1 MMPKVSNPTV
11 SSMGRKEAILCRKD
25 GGGHHRQAWFTW
37 QLATQVLP
45 KHPCPK
51 TTIPYPRGSQP
62 NVHNSRTK
70 EALQLVPKSQLTGKP
85 NKYQKHHKWSQAYL
99 CMPVIPGF
107 GMWTQED
114 QKFKASIQKVPSQ
127 PDYRRSHLTM
137 IKFKHHRG
145 RETQIQQSDTNPFP
159 LILLPG
165 MIQMKEFVL
174 IHFSPWL
181 NPYLC
186 DLIYQG
192 YRKACLTSKSNVKF
206 YN

>member
-11 SSMGRKEAILCRKD
+11 SSMGRKEAILCRKN
-25 GGGHHRQAWFTW
+25 GGGHNRQAWFTW

-62 NVHNSRTK
+62 NVRNSRTK

-85 NKYQKHHKWSQAYL
+85 NKYQKHHKWSQACL

-114 QKFKASIQKVPSQ
+114 QKFKASIIIQKVPSQ
-127 PDYRRSHLTM
+127 PGLQEIPSNND
-137 IKFKHHRG
+137 
-145 RETQIQQSDTNPFP
+145 QIQTSQRQRDSNPTVRHKSLSSHFIPRDDIDEGICSYTFFSLAKP
-159 LILLPG
+159 LSL
-165 MIQMKEFVL
+165 
-174 IHFSPWL
+174 
-181 NPYLC
+181 
-186 DLIYQG
+186 
-192 YRKACLTSKSNVKF
+192 
-206 YN
+206 